1 KDCDESA
8 YQLEASKFLGT
19 QHSCVTCSS
28 ADVARVFP
36 DVIRS
41 AEQPIV
47 RTAPAPLFL
56 LSRLTRDSGFKVVL
70 TGEGA
75 DEVLGGY
82 DIFKE
87 AKIRRF
93 WSKFPS
99 SARRA
104 SLVGRLYPYLPN
116 LHRQPTEYL
125 RAFFHTT
132 PEDLASPWFSHL
144 PRWRLTSRLK
154 SFFSSDMRS
163 AVADYDGFADIA
175 ASL

>member
-47 RTAPAPLFL
+47 RTAPAPMFL
-56 LSRLTRDSGFKVVL
+56 LSRLVHESGFKVVL

-93 WSKFPS
+93 WGMQPDSQ
-99 SARRA
+99 RRP
-104 SLVGRLYPYLPN
+104 LLLRKLYPYMQDL
-116 LHRQPTEYL
+116 QSQSQAYL
-125 RAFFHTT
+125 KMFFRAG
-132 PEDLASPWFSHL
+132 PEDLQNPFFSHL
-144 PRWRLTSRLK
+144 P
-154 SFFSSDMRS
+154 
-163 AVADYDGFADIA
+163 
-175 ASL
+175 